1 MITDER
7 IDEQV
12 QPTDGEVTV
21 DELEENLG
29 AEAEEEMAQEGQ
41 DAGEAIAEAVR
52 QGIGELFEDGWTAE
66 ELLAFS
72 HDEGARRDVA
82 NGHSVSRAACAYLRR
97 AMQAQ
102 GTGMRKR
109 AVPTVRQSAVDAG
122 GAQSR
127 IDQMTD
133 AQFDA
138 FSRKARAAM
147 MAGRRVRL

>member
-7 IDEQV
+7 IQEQT
-12 QPTDGEVTV
+12 QPMDGEVTV

-41 DAGEAIAEAVR
+41 DASEAIAEAVR

-97 AMQAQ
+97 AMEAQ
-102 GTGMRKR
+102 GAGMRKR

-122 GAQSR
+122 GAQNR

>member
-7 IDEQV
+7 IQEQA
-12 QPTDGEVTV
+12 QPTDGEITV

-29 AEAEEEMAQEGQ
+29 AQAEEEMAQEGE
-41 DAGEAIAEAVR
+41 DAGEAIAESVR

-82 NGHSVSRAACAYLRR
+82 NGHSVSRAACAYLKRQ
-97 AMQAQ
+97 MQ
-102 GTGMRKR
+102 GMGARKR
-109 AVPTVRQSAVDAG
+109 AVPTMRGSAVDAG
-122 GAQSR
+122 GAENR

-147 MAGRRVRL
+147 MAGRKVRL

>member
-7 IDEQV
+7 MQEQT
-12 QPTDGEVTV
+12 QELGGEITA

-29 AEAEEEMAQEGQ
+29 AQAEEEMALESE

-52 QGIGELFEDGWTAE
+52 RGIGELFEDGWSAE

-97 AMQAQ
+97 ALQAQ
-102 GTGMRKR
+102 GAGIRKR
-109 AVPTVRQSAVDAG
+109 AVPTVRQGAVDAG
-122 GAQSR
+122 DAGSR

-133 AQFDA
+133 EQFDT

-147 MAGRRVRL
+147 MAGRKVRL